1 MEYDLVR
8 LYVDLFLVIYILVDK
23 MLSFIKSVFNEN
35 VSVFFDH
42 FDIAFKLLHLGLHAL
57 LAVLFRRRVGHHTQ
71 ALIPVMKLL
80 PVLLQAVN
88 NFCSFF
94 IAQ

>member
-1 MEYDLVR
+1 
-8 LYVDLFLVIYILVDK
+8 
-23 MLSFIKSVFNEN
+23 MLNVLKSVFNEN
-35 VSVFFDH
+35 VSMFFDH
-42 FDIAFKLLHLGLHAL
+42 FNVAFKLLHLGLHAL
-57 LAVLFRRRVGHHTQ
+57 LAVLFRRRVGRHTQ
-71 ALIPVMKLL
+71 ALVPVMKLL